1 MVRVSNLEILKILRE
16 NSRIPTI
23 KIAKMLGVS
32 ETAVRK
38 RIKRMEREGIIRRYT
53 IEIDP
58 KKIGFKVNTLIGLDT
73 RPENYI
79 QTLEKLKEMEEV
91 VSLYTSTGDH
101 MLLIECWLKDSEEL
115 TKLVK
120 KLGAIEGVTKIC
132 PAILLEKIK

>member
-1 MVRVSNLEILKILRE
+1 MVRISNLEILKILRK

-38 RIKRMEREGIIRRYT
+38 RIKKMEREGIIRRYT
-53 IEIDP
+53 IEIDL

>member
-1 MVRVSNLEILKILRE
+1 MLVRQQL
-16 NSRIPTI
+16 
-23 KIAKMLGVS
+23 
-32 ETAVRK
+32 
-38 RIKRMEREGIIRRYT
+38 
-53 IEIDP
+53 
-58 KKIGFKVNTLIGLDT
+58 GLDT
-73 RPENYI
+73 KPENYI

>member
-1 MVRVSNLEILKILRE
+1 MVRISNLEILKILRK

-38 RIKRMEREGIIRRYT
+38 RIKKMEREGIIRKYT
-53 IEIDP
+53 IEIDL

-73 RPENYI
+73 KPENYI